1 MGCGNLPVAMRASNT
16 GDALDTAARRL
27 GGGVLA
33 AMARGQLGFSVRC
46 TPRRWTVI
54 ASLPE
59 LGTVFGKIRRG
70 RMRDAKAEWSWLRDL
85 PRLGLAVPEPVG
97 FWRQGSTS
105 VVATLAVRGQG
116 LDALLRAALARGD
129 AAAAVRF
136 ACRVVA
142 PVVARLHEQ
151 GLVFRDL
158 YWNHLFAVG
167 LDADQVTFLDVE
179 RVFRPWFR
187 RRRWIVK
194 DLAGLLSSAPEQV
207 SRTMALR
214 FLLAYLGPRDRALAA
229 ALARDVARKA
239 ARIRAHVPRYG

>member
-1 MGCGNLPVAMRASNT
+1 MTEVA
-16 GDALDTAARRL
+16 G
-27 GGGVLA
+27 
-33 AMARGQLGFSVRC
+33 
-46 TPRRWTVI
+46 
-54 ASLPE
+54 
-59 LGTVFGKIRRG
+59 LGTVFGKIRHG
-70 RMRDAKAEWSWLRDL
+70 RMSDAKAEWAWLHDL
-85 PRLGLAVPEPVG
+85 PQLGLAVPAPVG
-97 FWRQGSTS
+97 FWRQGTTS
-105 VVATLAVRGQG
+105 VVATAAVRGHG
-116 LDALLRAALARGD
+116 LDALLRAALATGD
-129 AAAAVRF
+129 AARAVRF

-158 YWNHLFAVG
+158 YWNHVFAVG

-187 RRRWIVK
+187 KRRWIVK

-214 FLLAYLGPRDRALAA
+214 FLLAYLGPHRRSLAGP
-229 ALARDVARKA
+229 LLRDVARKA